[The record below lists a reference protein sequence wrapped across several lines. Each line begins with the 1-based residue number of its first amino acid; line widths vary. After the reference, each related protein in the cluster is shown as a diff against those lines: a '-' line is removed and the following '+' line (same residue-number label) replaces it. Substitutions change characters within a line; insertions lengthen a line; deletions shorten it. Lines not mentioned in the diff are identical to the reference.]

1 MGCGAHA
8 RIVRLTV
15 PADLEFLPI
24 LNTAI
29 EEALRLTA
37 AGEDSSNAFA
47 NAVMEAATNAAQY
60 GPDGSEIE
68 VEFRIRNDEMEVLVS
83 DRGPGFDPNRISG
96 ADDSMASMTLR
107 GRGVLIM
114 KAAADESSFEQR
126 PGGGTAVRLV
136 KRFGEGE

>member
-1 MGCGAHA
+1 MSGDPHA
-8 RIVRLTV
+8 RIVRLKV
-15 PADLEFLPI
+15 PADLEFLPM
-24 LNTAI
+24 LNTAT

-37 AGEDSSNAFA
+37 AGEESANTLA

-60 GPDGSEIE
+60 GPEGSEIE
-68 VEFRIRNDEMEVLVS
+68 VEFRIRPEEMEVLVS

-96 ADDSMASMTLR
+96 ADEEMTSMTLR

-126 PGGGTAVRLV
+126 PGGGTTVRLV
-136 KRFGEGE
+136 KRFGKGE